1 MKEEPRIMGQE
12 VVEALLRLGMISPN
26 EARAGME
33 DVAKKNKKLN
43 EKAKPETMPALL
55 PLGTKRKIILE

>member
-12 VVEALLRLGMISPN
+12 VVEA
-26 EARAGME
+26 
-33 DVAKKNKKLN
+33 LN